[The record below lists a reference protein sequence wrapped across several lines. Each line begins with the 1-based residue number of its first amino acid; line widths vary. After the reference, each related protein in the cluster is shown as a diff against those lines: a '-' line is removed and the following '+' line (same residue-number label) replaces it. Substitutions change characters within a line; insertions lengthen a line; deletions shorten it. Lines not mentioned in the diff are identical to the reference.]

1 MNHEV
6 IMAKVLLTVP
16 EKFLKSIDDLAEKEN
31 RTRSE
36 LIREALRVYARKT
49 ELQSNAVK
57 NALVL
62 EKILK

>member
-6 IMAKVLLTVP
+6 TMAKVLLTVP